1 MLASSEQNICQQFRT
16 LRRDEATWQ
25 PTTCLWK
32 CSTISFLCYYSS
44 RYMTVVVLAAFLR
57 LSLALSKDVWA
68 TRRQG
73 ETELFTKTLS
83 SMDQAAASNIC
94 IIVVSN
100 VGVVVVVGAMT
111 HLHASVM
118 KANTQLAYKARLSAN
133 NPSGL
138 LNTISF
144 SAEAVVVGWA
154 SHRGKCFVVG
164 KYLQANDGRWTMDDG
179 RWDASV
185 ADGVSTA
192 ISKEGH
198 CHHHHQHHSFINGS
212 AALRKPRQRL
222 MPGRILLS
230 GLEEGCQHTNEP
242 SKFQA
247 SIAGAH
253 KLVCVYVCVCTCIHK
268 VGCSNVTD
276 MLSEAKFWYKFFYF
290 I

>member
-57 LSLALSKDVWA
+57 LSPALSKDVWA

-138 LNTISF
+138 LNTISI

-164 KYLQANDGRWTMDDG
+164 KYLQANDGRRMTDDG
-179 RWDASV
+179 RWAMG
-185 ADGVSTA
+185 DGMQV
-192 ISKEGH
+192 
-198 CHHHHQHHSFINGS
+198 
-212 AALRKPRQRL
+212 
-222 MPGRILLS
+222 
-230 GLEEGCQHTNEP
+230 
-242 SKFQA
+242 
-247 SIAGAH
+247 
-253 KLVCVYVCVCTCIHK
+253 
-268 VGCSNVTD
+268 
-276 MLSEAKFWYKFFYF
+276 
-290 I
+290 